1 MNPTLTS
8 ATPYSKI
15 SLPRA
20 AQTLTV
26 QDLGRMP
33 YLEAWALQRELAKQ
47 RGADQIVDTLLW
59 VEHPHT
65 YTLGT
70 AAKREHLLLSEAEL
84 LKRNIAVHEV
94 DRGGDITYHGEGQ
107 LVGYPIVKL
116 PAGSDGLHA
125 DVIAYVRGLE
135 AWIIALLARYGITGY
150 PIDGLTG
157 VWVNSPSGPE
167 KIAAIGVR
175 VTTKRVTFHGFA
187 LNVTTDLRYFEGI
200 IPCGIRDK
208 GVTSLQKVLGRAVSL
223 GEVRSQMEDLLAWI
237 SR

>member
-1 MNPTLTS
+1 MNPIPTS
-8 ATPYSKI
+8 AALRGKI
-15 SLPRA
+15 ALPRA
-20 AQTLTV
+20 TQALTI
-26 QDLGRMP
+26 QDLGRMA
-33 YLEAWALQRELAKQ
+33 YIEAWDLQKELAKQ
-47 RGADQIVDTLLW
+47 RGADQIADTLLW

-70 AAKREHLLLSEAEL
+70 AAKREHLLLGETEL
-84 LKRNIAVHEV
+84 IERNIAVHQV

-107 LVGYPIVKL
+107 LVSYPIVKL
-116 PAGSDGLHA
+116 PAGRDGLHA

-135 AWIIALLARYGITGY
+135 TWIMSLLAHYGIVGY

-157 VWVNSPSGPE
+157 VWVDSEGGPQ

-187 LNVTTDLRYFEGI
+187 LNVNTDLSYFEGI

-208 GVTSLQKVLGRAVSL
+208 GVTSLQKVLGRAISL
-223 GEVRSQMEDLLAWI
+223 VEVRSHMEDLLTWT
-237 SR
+237 SH